1 MKMVF
6 ALLLVSTLVFPA
18 FAQENSQVLPTEKG
32 TLLVDLSTIP
42 ENPQPGETVKLKI
55 NFLNPTTSKIQEHID
70 YSVKVSKDEIDH
82 FGPTPLIHTSEGSV
96 TIPVDFKEKGEYST
110 TITVEGIL
118 FQPIPREQVNFL
130 ISVGEA
136 SAQPNTPTPKSDN
149 GGCLIATAAY
159 GTELAPQVQQ
169 LRELR
174 DNKLLATES
183 GSSFMKGFNEFYY
196 SFSPSIA
203 DMERQSPVFKEA
215 VKLAITP
222 MISTLSILNYVDMD
236 SEASVIGYGIAIIS
250 LNIGMYAGI
259 PTAAILR
266 LYRVSKK

>member
-110 TITVEGIL
+110 TVTVEGIL

-259 PTAAILR
+259 PTVAILR
-266 LYRVSKK
+266 LYRISKK